1 MKLYY
6 SPGACSLSPHI
17 VAREAGIPIQL
28 VLVPRDKQLPDGSD
42 YRAKNPNGYVPAL
55 ELDDGTVLTEG
66 PVIVQYLADLKPEA
80 HLAPPNG
87 TLPRYQ
93 LQSWL
98 NFVTSELHKTFSPL
112 FNPKTPDE
120 FKTMSKE
127 KLNDRFTFV
136 DKQLADRRYLT
147 GATFSVA
154 DAYLFVMVRWA
165 QAMGFDVAKW
175 PHLTRFAKD
184 VADRPAVA
192 AALDAEKLKK
202 S

>member
-6 SPGACSLSPHI
+6 SPGACSLSPNI
-17 VAREAGIPIQL
+17 VAHEAGLPLQL
-28 VLVPRDKQLPDGSD
+28 VLVARDKSLPDGTD

-66 PVIVQYLADLKPEA
+66 PAIVQYLADLAPA
-80 HLAPPNG
+80 SGLAPPNG

-98 NFVTSELHKTFSPL
+98 GFINSELHKTFSPL

-120 FKTMSKE
+120 FKTMTRE
-127 KLNDRFTFV
+127 KLVDRFTYV
-136 DKQLADRRYLT
+136 DKQLANRRYLT
-147 GATFSVA
+147 GETFSAA
-154 DAYLFVMVRWA
+154 DAYLFVILRWA
-165 QAMGFDVAKW
+165 QAKDFDFAPW
-175 PHLTRFAKD
+175 SNLRRFVGD
-184 VADRPAVA
+184 VGDRPAVV

-202 S
+202 